1 MKMRQK
7 NNIPIFLCELPPPYG
22 GVTVKNQLIINYTL
36 QLQKPID
43 IIDLYEC
50 KRNKKSVLKTFGK
63 IIISMLTQRRIIYG
77 FGSYKRLKI
86 VIYLQRLC
94 GGKKS
99 LRMSKNIVMGGV
111 FQDYIRTQ
119 KCLKKLLI
127 QMKTHYVETEG
138 MKAELEKMGF
148 SNIEVF
154 PNPKSETGSCPP
166 QISKPNA
173 PLRLVYFSQIS
184 KEKGVKDIIDL
195 VSLLDRRKTVSY
207 CLDFYGHI
215 KDDIKTEFCEFI
227 KESPYVRYCGIFD
240 STKSNVY
247 QKLNTYDILLF
258 PTHWDTEGVPGI
270 LIEAKMAGLAIIA
283 SNCSYNKE
291 IIQINKKEGFLVY
304 NDYPCEMYKII
315 KQLENDKNLLYQIKT
330 ASFQSRIRY
339 RLDEY
344 KDIIKSL

>member
-154 PNPKSETGSCPP
+154 PNPKSETG
-166 QISKPNA
+166 A
-173 PLRLVYFSQIS
+173 AHLR
-184 KEKGVKDIIDL
+184 
-195 VSLLDRRKTVSY
+195 
-207 CLDFYGHI
+207 
-215 KDDIKTEFCEFI
+215 
-227 KESPYVRYCGIFD
+227 
-240 STKSNVY
+240 
-247 QKLNTYDILLF
+247 
-258 PTHWDTEGVPGI
+258 
-270 LIEAKMAGLAIIA
+270 
-283 SNCSYNKE
+283 
-291 IIQINKKEGFLVY
+291 
-304 NDYPCEMYKII
+304 
-315 KQLENDKNLLYQIKT
+315 
-330 ASFQSRIRY
+330 FQSQMLHYALYIFHKSVKKKVLRI
-339 RLDEY
+339 L
-344 KDIIKSL
+344 